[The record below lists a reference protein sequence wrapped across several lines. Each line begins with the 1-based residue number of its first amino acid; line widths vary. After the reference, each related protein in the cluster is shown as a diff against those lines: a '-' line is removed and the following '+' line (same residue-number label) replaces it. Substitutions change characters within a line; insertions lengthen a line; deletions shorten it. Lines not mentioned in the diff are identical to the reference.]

1 MREIGVS
8 ETDGQ
13 KMKNSGKGKTSQ
25 SGVEA
30 ARKSKCLEH
39 TVEVGNYKRSN

>member
-1 MREIGVS
+1 MREIGLS

-30 ARKSKCLEH
+30 ARKSECLEH